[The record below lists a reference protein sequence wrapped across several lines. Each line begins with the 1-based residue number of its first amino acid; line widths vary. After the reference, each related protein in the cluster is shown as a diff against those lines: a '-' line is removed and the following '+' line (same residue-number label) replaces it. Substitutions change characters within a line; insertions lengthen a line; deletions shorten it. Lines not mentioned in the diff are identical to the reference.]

1 MILSSW
7 LTTVSNRIRNA
18 SARRR
23 FSRKYKGNRFTQPAG
38 VLGRST
44 SYARPSGDIRESL
57 WHTFD
62 VAPRF
67 HRDSRRFQRQ
77 SWSTAD
83 FASTTERLE
92 DRTLLTTPS
101 VVVDIV
107 DASLSDSDNTSNV
120 TFTLSEAS
128 TDFTSADVTTLHGSL
143 SGFSGSG
150 TSYSATF
157 TANNNTE
164 ATGNVQ
170 VIPGSYTDAA
180 GDPGTGGSDTVTIDT
195 RNPTATVDIID
206 TSLSDSDNSSVV
218 NITLSEASTNF
229 AVGDLV
235 PVNGSLSAF
244 SGSGTS
250 YTVTFTADDGVEDT
264 GSVTV
269 TAGSYT
275 DAAGNLGGTA
285 TDNVTIDTRE
295 PGVNANTGITVN
307 EGSVANVIGQAA
319 LAFTDNDPAANVTYT
334 LDVVPT
340 NGALRLSGGAALTVG
355 QTFTQ
360 DDINNG
366 RITYDHNGSETTSDS
381 FRADI
386 TDALGNV
393 TNDQAFSITVT
404 PSDTEV
410 TIVGGVLTITDENGG
425 GTSNDQLS
433 ISFAGGNYT
442 ITDAGGLI
450 IDASSITNSSAN
462 GTASVVVPAAG
473 VNGINFN
480 VMGGNDSVTVTSLQ
494 PSLSGNFTITGGT
507 GVDSAT
513 VNGAI
518 NTTGTGAVNIT
529 VSRNIVLGGGSSIT
543 TVNGGITLDAD
554 GNGGGDF
561 SGILVSGAIQST
573 GAGAVSL
580 DGVAGTTQDDRGV
593 FVLNTG
599 SVSTS
604 SGNISITGAG
614 SATTGAE
621 NQGVIL
627 FGGHTAVSSDSGDI
641 SITGTGGTG
650 AHARLMGM
658 RLSADVTSNS
668 GNITL
673 TGTGGAGAG
682 NDFGVHF
689 FGATVRST
697 SGDVEITG
705 TGGGASSDIDINNA
719 SDEIG
724 GGAATG
730 SITLNADSFSAI
742 AGATIQSTGDLSI
755 TPRTAST
762 SIGLGNSATGTLN
775 LDTTELGLLQNGFSS
790 ITIGSATGTGAVDVR
805 AVTFNDPVTIQ
816 SPAGAGSIAVNGQIT
831 GSDDAT
837 ITLAGPGATTTLSAN
852 IVTDGNEVV
861 ISDSVIVAA
870 DVTIDTTNG
879 GAETAGADVTIEGT
893 VNSNGGDDDDLTI
906 DAGTGGVVSLDGA
919 VGTTNE
925 LDNLSITADSIII
938 SGGTV
943 TTINDQTYDGAVV
956 LDGDTT
962 LNGVN
967 VTFDDAVNSLAA
979 PVPPVALINLD
990 GTVYTSATA
999 SSTFGSEYLPGTAFN
1014 DPAPVVG
1021 QEMQT
1026 GNQGTSSDRNLS
1038 WITADM
1044 VADPVYFEFEL
1055 DQIYTLSKLF
1065 YAQRDFNDTQL
1076 LTTKF
1081 GQMELWFD
1089 QNTEFALVDP
1099 GRTAD
1104 ATVTLETGMGDTF
1117 LEYDLG
1123 GQTAGRYVLLR
1134 FTGDPSG
1141 GGRRTPGIAEL
1152 RLGGVPG
1159 VVGGPAGAGSSLT
1172 VNASGTTAFNGEVG
1186 GTAAVTSLTTD
1197 APGLTEVG
1205 ADINANGSTV
1215 TFNDDVLLT
1224 ANTTITE
1231 AGSGNV
1237 TFNGAVDSE
1246 EGSNFSLEVDTSG
1259 GNTIFNGAIGGDAQ
1273 GTGSDN
1279 DGLARTII
1287 VDNLEFNAGAAT
1299 GGAVTL
1305 DIDGTSAGTNHDN
1318 IEVTGTVAL
1327 DNATLNLAFNTFTPA
1342 AGDEFIILS
1351 NDGTD
1356 AITGTFSG
1364 LAEGATVSTNFGGS
1378 GLTARITYVGG
1389 SDGNDAVIVVDGGT
1403 VETPTPPPGSDD
1415 DFTVAVV
1422 GGNLQV
1428 SRNGVVVT
1436 SVPVASN
1443 NVIVIDG
1450 SDGDD
1455 TLTIDNTANIP
1466 AAGIRFNGG
1475 AGTDDIDVNIAG
1487 VDNTIRLNG
1496 QASEGLTANS
1506 GHMTIDGK
1514 TIEFNDVE
1522 QNNSIT
1528 ITGTNNLTIDIT
1540 GAGNITFT
1548 RENATQTRVTQAG
1561 GDSFVFN
1568 SPSGVLNIDLDNTA
1582 RNITFTNMADDFNP
1596 TNGVDID
1603 GGNAADTVVVTGLGA
1618 AFTGR
1623 ELDFQLGGGTDSI
1636 TINDALTLSSADF
1649 RAETI
1654 GQGAAIAVTG
1664 TTNLDAGAAGTIT
1677 LTNAANDFGGNVT
1690 ITNANNA
1697 SIDDVDNIGFAAITT
1712 QNNFTVEAGGVIQL
1726 NSVISVG
1733 GNLSFDTD
1741 ANGGTGANIFQN
1753 SGTLSV
1759 TGTSSFDAGA
1769 TPGFVLVANSNNDFG
1784 GAVTVVNATSL
1795 TLDDTDDLTFAAVT
1809 TSGNANIDA
1818 GGNVDFSGAT
1828 SIGGNLDVD
1837 ADQNGGT
1844 NATITDSTGSLD
1856 VTGTTTLDAGATPGN
1871 ITLDNAANDF
1881 GGDVTVTNAAT
1892 LDLVDANSLGIDTI
1906 TATSAFLQASAGS
1919 ITDGLAGEAANITAT
1934 SVALRATTGIGDLAA
1949 DDNDIDI
1956 AATNLAATTAT
1967 GDISITDD
1975 GVLNVT
1981 TVDGLTGIAITTGG
1995 AGDDILLRDGTAGG
2009 TELLDI
2015 QQTVSN
2021 AGAGNITIF
2030 ANGTANA
2037 DQLQISGNIT
2047 ATGGVVTLV
2056 SFGDVEF
2063 NASPTVSTTGAGT
2076 VNVHAG
2082 ATINFAGVV
2091 TTNGGAAASDIIDG
2105 SSYTLQTA
2113 GGNVTLTAPDDIRLD
2128 IINAGAG
2135 TAILTADVD
2144 SNADGA
2150 IVDALGGEAAAI
2162 ITATSAV
2169 LRAAT
2174 GIGNGNDLEMAVSN
2188 VAFSNTTSGNVE
2200 IDNTGGLTITTVDG
2214 LATSSNVGTGTATIS
2229 ASSPVTFAVNT
2240 SSGGNLTANAT
2251 EDAGALAT
2259 DDVTVNAGVTV
2270 QSTAGDVT
2278 FNAGDDIVINGTATV
2293 QATAAN
2299 GDVTLNSGV
2308 ADNDNVG
2315 TQTLDG
2321 TVSANTTNGVVTL
2334 NLNADGSATQAGT
2347 GTITANGL
2355 RLLGTGADGSFALA
2369 TSTTNDVNTIAAATT
2384 GAINLRDDDGLTV
2397 GTVGGTA
2404 GITTSDDAVTIE
2416 SSNGAGG
2423 TITVNNAITTAGTGT
2438 TGTVELNGNV
2448 VVGASLTAAGGT
2460 ITLNGQNAATS
2471 DLVINAAVTSAA
2483 TINWTVQRDIIINA
2497 VVQATAAGSD
2507 IVLTAD
2513 SDDLPATGV
2522 AAGGVQVTTA
2532 GQINANDEVTI
2543 QGSDLFVTG
2552 AAVDSVEI
2560 QADGAAAQ
2568 VTAGGNIGIASKTNP
2583 ATADV
2588 RIAGI
2593 VQSTGTGNVTITA
2606 NNDLVI
2612 TTDGDVTSAG
2622 GTLDLDGGQ
2631 DILIDG
2637 GAQVTT
2643 TGTGTIDAD
2652 AVRAINIGGAA
2663 TLVQTVNGNL
2673 TMDANAGGVAGNF
2686 HGFLIDQATVRSTD
2700 GDIALTGR
2708 GGNGTGGLNAGLYL
2722 DNGATVQSTG
2732 TGAGAGTIT
2741 LMGTAP
2747 GGNGGATDGVIVR
2760 ANSTVTSV
2768 DGNIS
2773 VTGSAAADVGVVVA
2787 SGGTISSTGTGANA
2801 ATITIIGNTD
2811 SAASSHA
2818 GVVVIQ
2824 AGSNISSIDGNIDIT
2839 GTGTVS
2845 GGVFVQDQGSI
2856 NSTGTGAGAATITID
2871 GDGVNQDGVNVASN
2885 GQIASAGGAISID
2898 GTATTT
2904 ADGVELEAGSTLPIN
2919 ATNDATIA
2927 ITGVGGTGGEVAVQ
2941 IDSPISS
2948 GTGTITITANDGAST
2963 NDDITFGAAGDITST
2978 SGTITINANNAG
2990 NTADVFMADSGAD
3003 SAVINAGSG
3012 LIDIDADVNVTLGS
3026 LVTTGEVQILA
3037 GASTVSGAI
3046 IDGGNTDTDI
3056 MAATAQLLA
3065 DTGIGDAG
3073 DVNGQLDTTSNGGSL
3088 EIAAST
3094 ESGDINVTNTGH
3106 LIVGTVNGTVGVTI
3120 IDADADEGGD
3130 NITLIANSPLTVN
3143 NPVVNN
3149 AAGNITLTATND
3161 GGNDDDLT
3169 INANV
3174 TATGGNG
3181 AIDLNAGTDL
3191 FIQNNAV
3198 VSTVGTGAITGDA
3211 VRQIDITTANA
3222 SVRSADGN
3230 ITLNANPT
3238 SVNGNFDGVII
3249 DGGADVTTANGAISI
3264 TGRGG
3269 NTAGNDGVHIGAV
3282 ADTGT
3287 VSVTGATGT
3296 ITINGTGRATG
3307 TSEGVVIE
3315 NAASSISSTGGA
3327 ISITGTTSGDD
3338 GVEITDADITAT
3350 NAATITIMG
3359 TGGTGFGTGM
3369 GINIDGGGTSVVS
3382 SDTGNVQ
3389 LTGIG
3394 GNDDGISVNSA
3405 IVSSNTGTITL
3416 NGTGGTGANS
3426 DGVLVAGNS
3435 AQITSGNN
3443 IAITG
3448 VATNGDGVEI
3458 ATGVTSPVDAT
3469 GAATI
3474 TITGTGGGGGNVA
3487 VEINSPI
3494 DSATGLVTIRAE
3506 NGGTATDDITF
3517 GAAGDVTSTSG
3528 LVTIDADTTGGTG
3541 DVFMANGAVVNA
3553 GISQID
3559 IDADVNVT
3567 LGSIQTTST
3576 TEPSI
3581 EIDAIAGGVI
3591 DGGNTD
3597 TDIVLGAGGTLAI
3610 RAATGVGSGGAN
3622 GGLDTDMATTEI
3634 AVSNSTSGNVQIF
3647 NSTATVGADASLTVG
3662 TVDGTV
3668 GIVNSGTGT
3677 VFLTNRAV
3685 GTDAGADLATEQSA
3699 ITIEDNVTSGGNI
3712 TITIT
3717 DTDSDFNDDLTI
3729 NGRNTANTADVL
3741 ISSTAGNITFNVGD
3755 DADVSGDITVMGTA
3769 ATVTFNMDPSATD
3782 ADTAGTATD
3791 GATLTIDS
3799 ETVGDA
3805 DVSVITTNSAANAA
3819 AGTFINGGNDNDTF
3833 NIAPQSTTDFV
3844 VDGNPP
3850 TFAIPLGAVPP
3861 GDTLNVD
3868 LLNIARGNGVL
3879 TVGDPLNGD
3888 DASAGVFS
3896 FLNPEDEQT
3905 ITFTSIETAS
3915 AVDSSGANP
3924 DRADYHLVVDLGIV
3938 GPRAAGAST
3947 AGYQDGTADTVDIRL
3962 NAAGSGDVEVRI
3974 DDGGGAVQVFAGQ
3987 DDQILSLSVIGTSD
4001 DETVVLT
4008 ETAAGLPSFS
4018 TLDEDAGMNSIALAA
4033 PSIDNSPTGNNINGG
4048 ISQGAHLG
4056 AAFETHIDREP
4067 VQDANG
4073 DLDIEAN
4080 HVTLHFEGGDGTN
4093 ALQFDFLTDKNVSYF
4108 SDLVD
4113 VTDKDN
4119 SGNIG
4124 IVDEVSDQIN
4134 LAVSF
4139 ANLDPIDF
4147 NGAGGNLRIDAT
4159 DTPATYQLTITDV
4172 GGADGDNQIV
4182 GDNGF
4187 ETTNFSGFGSVEI
4200 YGGTGSEIIDLVSLD
4215 ATTPA
4220 LVGAEPVRTLRLD
4233 GDNTGNQAAGAVSI
4247 GTDTAA
4253 DIIHVRSMGSAGDA
4267 VDLTLLGGAGNDQF
4281 LIFNQDTVGDSD
4293 NTVDNIFGQII
4304 VSPTAGSGATGEDS
4318 QDEAG
4323 TDALIVVD
4331 RDDTTGDAVT
4341 FAHTNAGDATS
4352 ATIDGLFDNGSGVDL
4367 TVNVNI
4373 DNLTVVT
4380 TDGADT
4386 LNLDFQGIQHDLDN
4400 IAIYAAG
4407 GQDNFIFAADS
4418 NTPAG
4423 ATILLDGDEL
4433 ATDATV
4439 PANTGIN
4446 NDTIDFSAFTTPRTV
4461 TLTGVGPTNVTLTAD
4476 TAFTVGAA
4484 SATGATL
4491 INALDNNTVDYP
4503 AAGTDILVISG
4514 TDTDG
4519 NAFSIN
4525 FSVNAATTLQNL
4537 IDAINPEFD
4546 GAVVSLN
4553 GNGELVVTANATGPV
4568 ALALAIVDRVGNTGQ
4583 TTFPTMN
4590 TTDDGLGGSNQTL
4603 QTATALTLEVGGANA
4618 VGTTTLNALAS
4629 NAVANGGAD
4638 YDGAAGNGADTI
4650 NITGVDTDGST
4661 VNATLTNVNAATTVN
4676 DLLGAI
4682 NGAFAGATAT
4692 LSNGIITLR
4701 ANAEGILPLE
4711 LVITDALTS
4720 DGATRWDNHV
4730 FVQTTLG
4737 TSTVVDGFTG
4747 SETSINGTFTNIDS
4761 LRGPDAGGDTL
4772 VAPDL
4777 NNHWDLFDTPLAA
4790 DSARGNNLGGFQGT
4804 DHGNLVASRASAD
4817 ARLGGATTVGR
4828 PTADVLTVPIV
4839 ATLPEQDLIFAS
4851 FENLTGG
4858 SLSDHFDLRDQAS
4871 VSEFVDGAGGNDSID
4886 YRDYTTSVLVDLFT
4900 GTATNINGS
4909 AAGGLVAGTGG
4920 GTDDNSIENA
4930 IGGSAGDF
4938 IAGDNDDN
4946 ILGDGPGSD
4955 YLNGGGFR
4963 ANEAA
4968 AGALPG
4974 AFGFIGAGTSGN
4986 DIFRI
4991 EPLNGSADII
5001 QDIAGSDTVDFRFAT
5016 AGIGDT
5022 TTSFDMDITSDG
5034 LGVGAPQTVNNDGGA
5049 NTVDFR
5055 RITLPLTVDPD
5066 AGGDPV
5072 IPQPETAPSFVENFI
5087 GSTFNDYIFIDPLSL
5102 SGNFPVGSPPVA
5114 RSVDGNNPPNA
5125 NILGGTDPI
5134 PAGDTLDFDSKGR
5147 TVVDTGLSLTAVG
5160 VGIVA
5165 YRDIETLVPFE
5176 NAPGRVLDNTSV
5188 GFTLEGDGQHPTPG
5202 IGWDLSTDTG
5212 AFGGSQYEVHIPN
5225 DSHVA
5230 RWTFDGVTP
5239 GLYRVSA
5246 TWAALAEAY
5255 DVSEDLLSGAAPFTI
5270 FDGDRAVSRELID
5283 LQTLPDDFTDV
5294 GANWEDIG
5302 DLVLITGHQLVVELD
5317 PADLASVV
5325 ADAVRIERVSIEA
5338 SALTAAVGAGATTLN
5353 VTDATAFP
5361 APNFQLQLGTETVTV
5376 TAVDISTNQ
5385 LTVSATAGA
5394 HPAGELATV
5403 VRPEVEFQN
5412 GANLLLDGNGVL
5424 DFGITRL
5431 GAAVE
5436 KTIRVV
5442 NNGTGDLSITPGAIP
5457 TGFTSSLA
5465 GGATIVTPGESLT
5478 FGITMTAAA
5487 LGDFSGDIL
5496 FTTDDLDEDEFSF
5509 RLAGSVADS
5518 VIIDDED
5525 PGFAIVSGD
5534 WVNSAGAG
5542 FDGDFSSTSVSGSD
5556 VATWTFTG
5564 LTAGNY
5570 RVSATWPV
5578 NDLAGEPLTDADSG
5592 AAVAARFQ
5600 AFDGTV
5606 AGTELANVL
5615 FNQQVAPDDLIADGT
5630 VFEDIATSV
5639 ALTGTTLTVQVS
5651 GDAVTGELLADA
5663 IRVERLPDEIL
5674 TVTTD
5679 AGATTVVD
5687 DTGVVTFGVPL
5698 TATPVQKTFTLTN
5711 DSAAGTDI
5719 TLTGPITPPAGF
5731 SLVQSS
5737 VFGTDATPVTL
5748 TPGDST
5754 SFILQ
5759 FDAGVSGEASGRVSI
5774 TTDAPSISPFDF
5786 IVTGSGSPQI
5796 IDDSDFGNGFDIP
5809 NGMLLPAS
5817 QSFNSDAWFDFDQHE
5832 QGRARSYAVTQQG
5845 VGTDVARWTFDVSPG
5860 VYRVSGTW
5868 PGVGGSSTSA
5878 PYRIFDSVG
5887 GTLLQTASADQL
5899 VRPDDFM
5906 NDDTFWNDLGVP
5918 VTVTTNTLVVEL
5930 SDNFVNGVQVTADA
5944 IRIERITDPEI
5955 TVTNGGT
5962 SLVDDV
5968 SSVDFGTTTAGAPVI
5983 QTFIVQNFGA
5993 RNMFVDAASL
6003 AASVARIPGFSVA
6016 TSFTSTEIA
6025 PGASSVFQIQLDAAL
6040 AGRYSGTIEFAAD
6053 DLDEQLFSINVSGDV
6068 LDAAAAVVDDGDADF
6083 TVVSGLFASF
6093 YAQPGAG
6100 FNGDLSHSTTPV
6112 SGPFGGSNAGSAI
6125 DEATWT
6131 FSGLTSGADQLY
6143 RLSTTWEQVGI
6154 FTASNARFLVYA
6166 GDTVTGTLLGTIEID
6181 QRKAPNDFTV
6191 GGTAFEELMGPFI
6204 LPAGQDV
6211 LTVQLADEAAGYAA
6225 DGFVIAD
6232 AVRLDALDMPEIA
6245 VSQGATPLTSG
6256 SSTVDFGTTTP
6267 GSSVTRTISV
6277 TNNGDNALALNSIR
6291 IPNGF
6296 SSSDFGLAAFPISV
6310 AAGATATFDVTLDA
6324 VDEGNFFGDVIIETN
6339 DPNQN
6344 EFRFSVSGTAT
6355 HVRIVDNGDAG
6366 YTSSGFE
6373 TRGFGFQND
6382 TDVPTLAGGTIDT
6395 ATWTIGGLANGVYRV
6410 SATWDDGRVASVA
6423 DAPFTIHDGAT
6434 AAAAQLGAITIDQS
6448 RAPDDFSDDGVF
6460 WEDLGSPFTITN
6472 ATGGMSNGSITVQL
6486 TDQGSGKV
6494 LADAI
6499 RVELVT
6505 TPEIGVTVTAGG
6517 ANIEDGGLLNFG
6529 QISQG
6534 AAAATGT
6541 INVTVANLG
6550 VGTLELGE
6558 VFLPASG
6565 YSLAG
6570 YTPGTTVAAGATTA
6584 LDIVLSTATAGS
6596 FAGVISIGTND
6607 PDESPFD
6614 IVVTGQVT
6622 DSLIIDNGDA
6632 DFATVGAGWTSSA
6645 PGFLDDTHINPGST
6659 VATDVATWTFNNLQN
6674 GGRYQVS
6681 TVWDVLGNSASNATY
6696 TLTGGAASQ
6705 VVVVDQRL
6713 APEDAANATSGTVTD
6728 RDETFVNLGDI
6739 YQLTG
6744 TTLTVQL
6751 SAVADGTVIA
6761 DAVRLELIDGPEIK
6775 VTQGTTNVADNG
6787 TFDFGTA
6794 ETGTPTQ
6801 VTFTVENQGAQDLTL
6816 DAASLAAS
6824 LTALAGYSQVSS
6836 FGLTTL
6842 TPGQTTTFVVQ
6853 VDAAAAGTF
6862 ASPPPISFTTND
6874 ADEGT
6879 FEINVTG
6886 VVVDPVVFTG
6896 ATLIIDN
6903 GDRTFA
6909 STAHNGDPWH
6919 DYGNGGFQGDQQMD
6933 SLLPGGSATWTA
6945 SGTGTA
6951 RIAATWNRSP
6961 FGATEAVY
6969 NIYDGDVAT
6978 GTLLGAITADQHRDP
6993 GEGFAP
6999 DGVTPDGFA
7008 ADGANWDELGTFTF
7022 ASGTITVELVG
7033 ADGLF
7038 SIADAIRISGPGL
7051 LNAEDVGP
7059 ALVSEP
7065 DLMYESLPSIFDT
7078 AINVWSAS
7086 GQFSNEKIAQL
7097 QHVFPIITDL
7107 PGTEVG
7113 QSVGSVIYL
7122 DVNAAGHGWFVDKTP
7137 DDSSE
7142 FSTLSALTER
7152 TANGNSHAVGDIDL
7166 LTVVVH
7172 EMGHVLGLADLDP
7185 VSNPHDLMAAVL
7197 PTGVRRTPESVNAVT
7212 SAGSTDL
7219 TVQLP
7224 ETEAHVDVSLFDGYL
7239 VLQSNHAVLE
7249 RISVGSTN
7257 SLTINGTDRRDNF
7270 RIDLDQSGA
7279 VNLDSIVIHGYG
7291 DDDTIVL
7298 DGVPTAFTGSL
7309 TIDGGTGN
7317 DQVEVRGDQAT
7328 ALTLNG
7334 GAGDDTILGGLG
7346 AETINGG
7353 SGNDVLFGGS
7363 GHDRIN
7369 AGAGHDLV
7377 QGNTGDDT
7385 LVGNDG
7391 NDSIM
7396 GGAGR
7401 DVLAGGIG
7409 DDELSG
7415 QGGNDTLL
7423 GNDGNDILNG
7433 GSGRDALSG
7442 GEGNDRLRGGA
7453 HNDLLT
7459 GGLGNDVIQGN
7470 FGHDTLAGDE
7480 GNDSLSGGMGSDDLD
7495 GGAGTNHLFGMQAV
7509 DGLFGASAIRAELEQ
7524 NPQDVV
7530 PPLAAGLD
7538 ILVDDDLDDEGSPAS
7553 DGTAVSQEPAVPG
7566 NDENDADID
7575 ADFNVFAEW
7584 IDLV

>member
-23 FSRKYKGNRFTQPAG
+23 FSRKYNGNRFTQPAG
-38 VLGRST
+38 VMGRST

-77 SWSTAD
+77 VWSTAD
-83 FASTTERLE
+83 FASKTERLE
-92 DRTLLTTPS
+92 DRTLLSAVNLSVDTNTGTEAGTT
-101 VVVDIV
+101 VVTVTATADSAVTGAQTVDV
-107 DASLSDSDNTSNV
+107 AV
-120 TFTLSEAS
+120 TDMTTGDLTTGGIRA
-128 TDFTSADVTTLHGSL
+128 TDFIL
-143 SGFSGSG
+143 SNG
-150 TSYSATF
+150 TIT
-157 TANNNTE
+157 
-164 ATGNVQ
+164 
-170 VIPGSYTDAA
+170 IP
-180 GDPGTGGSDTVTIDT
+180 DTMT
-195 RNPTATVDIID
+195 
-206 TSLSDSDNSSVV
+206 
-218 NITLSEASTNF
+218 
-229 AVGDLV
+229 
-235 PVNGSLSAF
+235 
-244 SGSGTS
+244 
-250 YTVTFTADDGVEDT
+250 T
-264 GSVTV
+264 GSVTFTVQDDALVEALTETATLTISNPSAGVTLGTTTTQNVAITDNDTATISINGPTATEGGTLAFSVTTDKAVDVAV
-269 TAGSYT
+269 TADRRT
-275 DAAGNLGGTA
+275 NDGTA
-285 TDNVTIDTRE
+285 TTADSDYTAIANSNVQLFAANSTT
-295 PGVNANTGITVN
+295 PFGVNV
-307 EGSVANVIGQAA
+307 S
-319 LAFTDNDPAANVTYT
+319 
-334 LDVVPT
+334 
-340 NGALRLSGGAALTVG
+340 
-355 QTFTQ
+355 
-360 DDINNG
+360 
-366 RITYDHNGSETTSDS
+366 TTSDNKVE
-381 FRADI
+381 
-386 TDALGNV
+386 LNE
-393 TNDQAFSITVT
+393 TVQL
-404 PSDTEV
+404 
-410 TIVGGVLTITDENGG
+410 IL
-425 GTSNDQLS
+425 SNL
-433 ISFAGGNYT
+433 A
-442 ITDAGGLI
+442 
-450 IDASSITNSSAN
+450 AS
-462 GTASVVVPAAG
+462 GRSVQ
-473 VNGINFN
+473 FN
-480 VMGGNDSVTVTSLQ
+480 
-494 PSLSGNFTITGGT
+494 
-507 GVDSAT
+507 
-513 VNGAI
+513 
-518 NTTGTGAVNIT
+518 
-529 VSRNIVLGGGSSIT
+529 
-543 TVNGGITLDAD
+543 
-554 GNGGGDF
+554 
-561 SGILVSGAIQST
+561 
-573 GAGAVSL
+573 GAGA
-580 DGVAGTTQDDRGV
+580 
-593 FVLNTG
+593 
-599 SVSTS
+599 
-604 SGNISITGAG
+604 
-614 SATTGAE
+614 
-621 NQGVIL
+621 
-627 FGGHTAVSSDSGDI
+627 
-641 SITGTGGTG
+641 
-650 AHARLMGM
+650 
-658 RLSADVTSNS
+658 
-668 GNITL
+668 TL
-673 TGTGGAGAG
+673 TGTGTINNDDTATISISSPSVTEGGTLGFSVTIDKPVDVAVTADRATADGTATTGDSDYTALSSSNVQLFAANSTTANTINVTTTTDNKVELNETLSLILSSLAATGRSVQFNGAGATLTG
-682 NDFGVHF
+682 TGTINNDDTAVLSIADVTKAENGTFTF
-689 FGATVRST
+689 TVT
-697 SGDVEITG
+697 SSNPSDADITG
-705 TGGGASSDIDINNA
+705 TINTADITDEAEAGADYTAIINGTFTITGNGSDTTDTFTVTVSNDNIVEDDETFDVNLTNARYGGATDATRATFTGGDDSAVGTIENNDTAVLSIADVTKAENGTFTFTVTSSNPSDADITGTINTADIADEAEAGADYTAIINGTFTITGDE
-719 SDEIG
+719 SDTTDTFTVTVSDDKRVEG
-724 GGAATG
+724 DELFDVNLSAPKFGGATDATR
-730 SITLNADSFSAI
+730 
-742 AGATIQSTGDLSI
+742 ATFTGGDD
-755 TPRTAST
+755 
-762 SIGLGNSATGTLN
+762 SATGTIEDD
-775 LDTTELGLLQNGFSS
+775 DTVEFTFSQATSNVDEDDVEHSVEVTATIIPNSGSVGNPGFDR
-790 ITIGSATGTGAVDVR
+790 TISVDVVRTGGSAKPTNPDADFTYSTTTFTFDSSDGDGATFTENATIDIHEDILDDDAETIVLTLQDIVDGSGTQASVG
-805 AVTFNDPVTIQ
+805 TPGTHTVTI
-816 SPAGAGSIAVNGQIT
+816 NDD
-831 GSDDAT
+831 DDAT
-837 ITLAGPGATTTLSAN
+837 
-852 IVTDGNEVV
+852 VVFEVP
-861 ISDSVIVAA
+861 
-870 DVTIDTTNG
+870 T
-879 GAETAGADVTIEGT
+879 
-893 VNSNGGDDDDLTI
+893 
-906 DAGTGGVVSLDGA
+906 
-919 VGTTNE
+919 
-925 LDNLSITADSIII
+925 
-938 SGGTV
+938 
-943 TTINDQTYDGAVV
+943 
-956 LDGDTT
+956 
-962 LNGVN
+962 
-967 VTFDDAVNSLAA
+967 
-979 PVPPVALINLD
+979 
-990 GTVYTSATA
+990 
-999 SSTFGSEYLPGTAFN
+999 
-1014 DPAPVVG
+1014 
-1021 QEMQT
+1021 
-1026 GNQGTSSDRNLS
+1026 
-1038 WITADM
+1038 
-1044 VADPVYFEFEL
+1044 
-1055 DQIYTLSKLF
+1055 
-1065 YAQRDFNDTQL
+1065 
-1076 LTTKF
+1076 
-1081 GQMELWFD
+1081 
-1089 QNTEFALVDP
+1089 
-1099 GRTAD
+1099 
-1104 ATVTLETGMGDTF
+1104 
-1117 LEYDLG
+1117 
-1123 GQTAGRYVLLR
+1123 
-1134 FTGDPSG
+1134 
-1141 GGRRTPGIAEL
+1141 
-1152 RLGGVPG
+1152 
-1159 VVGGPAGAGSSLT
+1159 
-1172 VNASGTTAFNGEVG
+1172 
-1186 GTAAVTSLTTD
+1186 
-1197 APGLTEVG
+1197 
-1205 ADINANGSTV
+1205 
-1215 TFNDDVLLT
+1215 
-1224 ANTTITE
+1224 
-1231 AGSGNV
+1231 GSGNV
-1237 TFNGAVDSE
+1237 EVQINGANLEILVGGVVQSSAPVAGITALNLTGPGD
-1246 EGSNFSLEVDTSG
+1246 GSTTTLNVASGTLPATINFDGGGADTLLV
-1259 GNTIFNGAIGGDAQ
+1259 Q
-1273 GTGSDN
+1273 GTNSTTVLTY
-1279 DGLARTII
+1279 DG
-1287 VDNLEFNAGAAT
+1287 VGAAQDGT
-1299 GGAVTL
+1299 VL
-1305 DIDGTSAGTNHDN
+1305 IDGITINYDN
-1318 IEVTGTVAL
+1318 VP
-1327 DNATLNLAFNTFTPA
+1327 NNTLN
-1342 AGDEFIILS
+1342 
-1351 NDGTD
+1351 
-1356 AITGTFSG
+1356 
-1364 LAEGATVSTNFGGS
+1364 
-1378 GLTARITYVGG
+1378 
-1389 SDGNDAVIVVDGGT
+1389 
-1403 VETPTPPPGSDD
+1403 
-1415 DFTVAVV
+1415 
-1422 GGNLQV
+1422 
-1428 SRNGVVVT
+1428 
-1436 SVPVASN
+1436 
-1443 NVIVIDG
+1443 
-1450 SDGDD
+1450 
-1455 TLTIDNTANIP
+1455 
-1466 AAGIRFNGG
+1466 
-1475 AGTDDIDVNIAG
+1475 
-1487 VDNTIRLNG
+1487 
-1496 QASEGLTANS
+1496 
-1506 GHMTIDGK
+1506 
-1514 TIEFNDVE
+1514 
-1522 QNNSIT
+1522 
-1528 ITGTNNLTIDIT
+1528 ITGTNNLTLNFAGGDT
-1540 GAGNITFT
+1540 GITFT
-1548 RENATQTRVTQAG
+1548 AVDANTTQVAGNSFTTTTFANPATSFTVNLT
-1561 GDSFVFN
+1561 GDNVYSALFT
-1568 SPSGVLNIDLDNTA
+1568 DLADN
-1582 RNITFTNMADDFNP
+1582 FNP
-1596 TNGVDID
+1596 TNGIDINGF
-1603 GGNAADTVVVTGLGA
+1603 GGADTITVTDLGDS
-1618 AFTGR
+1618 FTGHF
-1623 ELDFQLGGGTDSI
+1623 DAQLGGGTDSVVFQTNNQSFDQLTLASETI
-1636 TINDALTLSSADF
+1636 TATSVALT
-1649 RAETI
+1649 
-1654 GQGAAIAVTG
+1654 
-1664 TTNLDAGAAGTIT
+1664 
-1677 LTNAANDFGGNVT
+1677 
-1690 ITNANNA
+1690 
-1697 SIDDVDNIGFAAITT
+1697 
-1712 QNNFTVEAGGVIQL
+1712 
-1726 NSVISVG
+1726 
-1733 GNLSFDTD
+1733 
-1741 ANGGTGANIFQN
+1741 
-1753 SGTLSV
+1753 
-1759 TGTSSFDAGA
+1759 
-1769 TPGFVLVANSNNDFG
+1769 VA
-1784 GAVTVVNATSL
+1784 NATSL
-1795 TLDDTDDLTFAAVT
+1795 TAGTGTINLNNAGHDFQGNVTVVSGGTTTIRDTNALTLANSSTSGTTTLTAGTNLTLNNLNASGQTVSLTATAGSIIDGNGGTNNVTATSLTASAATGIDLDTTITTLTSATTTGTGAINISDSAGGLTATTVSSNDGSVTLNATGGNLTVGTSVTAGGNNNATLTTTTSGNVILTGTTTAAGDQVTITSAGAINGAGLVTASTIDLNAASGIGNTTQLELAGTTITADTTTGNVDIDNALATATTYTSISTNTGSITVDNSGGGTATFTSVT
-1809 TSGNANIDA
+1809 TSGDIDLENTGAN
-1818 GGNVDFSGAT
+1818 
-1828 SIGGNLDVD
+1828 L
-1837 ADQNGGT
+1837 
-1844 NATITDSTGSLD
+1844 
-1856 VTGTTTLDAGATPGN
+1856 
-1871 ITLDNAANDF
+1871 
-1881 GGDVTVTNAAT
+1881 
-1892 LDLVDANSLGIDTI
+1892 
-1906 TATSAFLQASAGS
+1906 
-1919 ITDGLAGEAANITAT
+1919 TAT
-1934 SVALRATTGIGDLAA
+1934 SVVAGDSGNIALTTTTSGNVLVGLADAAGDAVTITSAGAIEESGADAGVDIDGEDVNLTAATGIGAAATIEIDALGTSTHGLTASVTGTGNIDVSDRTGALRVLNATTNNGSITINANDGNMTVETATAGGSNNMTLTTTGTNDDITIQDLDATGDTVIITATGAIIDGGAGQEITATNAALRATTGIGNGNALE
-1949 DDNDIDI
+1949 
-1956 AATNLAATTAT
+1956 T
-1967 GDISITDD
+1967 
-1975 GVLNVT
+1975 
-1981 TVDGLTGIAITTGG
+1981 
-1995 AGDDILLRDGTAGG
+1995 
-2009 TELLDI
+2009 
-2015 QQTVSN
+2015 TVSN
-2021 AGAGNITIF
+2021 
-2030 ANGTANA
+2030 
-2037 DQLQISGNIT
+2037 L
-2047 ATGGVVTLV
+2047 
-2056 SFGDVEF
+2056 
-2063 NASPTVSTTGAGT
+2063 
-2076 VNVHAG
+2076 
-2082 ATINFAGVV
+2082 
-2091 TTNGGAAASDIIDG
+2091 
-2105 SSYTLQTA
+2105 
-2113 GGNVTLTAPDDIRLD
+2113 
-2128 IINAGAG
+2128 
-2135 TAILTADVD
+2135 
-2144 SNADGA
+2144 
-2150 IVDALGGEAAAI
+2150 
-2162 ITATSAV
+2162 
-2169 LRAAT
+2169 
-2174 GIGNGNDLEMAVSN
+2174 
-2188 VAFSNTTSGNVE
+2188 AFSNTTSGNVQ
-2200 IDNTGGLTITTVDG
+2200 ISNTGGLTIASVDG
-2214 LATSSNVGTGTATIS
+2214 QATSSNVGTGTTTIS

-2278 FNAGDDIVINGTATV
+2278 FNAGDDIVITATGVV

-2308 ADNDNVG
+2308 GDNDNVG

-2334 NLNADGSATQAGT
+2334 DLNADGSATQAGT

-2397 GTVGGTA
+2397 GTVSGTA
-2404 GITTSDDAVTIE
+2404 GITTSDDAVTID

-2423 TITVNNAITTAGTGT
+2423 TITVNNAITTAGAGT

-2448 VVGASLTAAGGT
+2448 VVGASLTAAGGS

-2507 IVLTAD
+2507 IILTAD

-2522 AAGGVQVTTA
+2522 AAGGVQITTA
-2532 GQINANDEVTI
+2532 GQVNANDEVTI

-2560 QADGAAAQ
+2560 QADGANAQ

-2622 GTLDLDGGQ
+2622 GTLDLNGGR

-2643 TGTGTIDAD
+2643 TGAGTIDAD
-2652 AVRAINIGGAA
+2652 AVRAINIDGAA

-2673 TMDANAGGVAGNF
+2673 AMDANAGGVAGNF
-2686 HGFLIDQATVRSTD
+2686 HGFLIDRATVRSTD
-2700 GDIALTGR
+2700 GNISLTGT
-2708 GGNGTGGLNAGLYL
+2708 GGTGMGGLNAGLYL

-2732 TGAGAGTIT
+2732 IGAGAGTIT
-2741 LMGTAP
+2741 LSGTAP
-2747 GGNGGATDGVIVR
+2747 GGNGGATDGVLVR

-2768 DGNIS
+2768 DGDIS
-2773 VTGSAAADVGVVVA
+2773 VTGSAAMDVGVVVA
-2787 SGGTISSTGTGANA
+2787 SGGTISSTGTGADA
-2801 ATITIIGNTD
+2801 ATITIVGNSD
-2811 SAASSHA
+2811 SAQNTHA

-2824 AGSNISSIDGNIDIT
+2824 AGSNISSVDGDIDIT
-2839 GTGTVS
+2839 GAGTVA
-2845 GGVFVQDQGSI
+2845 GGVFVQDQASI

-2904 ADGVELEAGSTLPIN
+2904 ADGVELVAGSTLPIS
-2919 ATNDATIA
+2919 ATNAATVA

-2963 NDDITFGAAGDITST
+2963 NDDITFGAGGDITST
-2978 SGTITINANNAG
+2978 SGTITIDADTGAS
-2990 NTADVFMADSGAD
+2990 NTADVVMTDGAL
-3003 SAVINAGSG
+3003 INAGSG
-3012 LIDIDADVNVTLGS
+3012 LIDIDADVNVILGG
-3026 LVTTGEVQILA
+3026 LQTTGQVQIDA
-3037 GASTVSGAI
+3037 IAGAI
-3046 IDGGNTDTDI
+3046 IDGGNIHSEIT
-3056 MAATAQLLA
+3056 AATAQLLA
-3065 DTGIGDAG
+3065 ETGIGDAG
-3073 DVNGQLDTTSNGGSL
+3073 DTNGQLDTTASGASL
-3088 EIAAST
+3088 TIAAST

-3106 LIVGTVNGTVGVTI
+3106 LIVGTVNGTIGVVIVDT
-3120 IDADADEGGD
+3120 ADNNAGD
-3130 NITLIANSPLTVN
+3130 GITLIASSPLTVSNVVTN
-3143 NPVVNN
+3143 NDG
-3149 AAGNITLTATND
+3149 GNITLTATND

-3169 INANV
+3169 ITANV
-3174 TATGGNG
+3174 TAAGGNG

-3191 FIQNNAV
+3191 FINNNAV
-3198 VSTVGTGAITGDA
+3198 VSTVGTGTITGDA
-3211 VRQIDITTANA
+3211 VRQIDITSTNA
-3222 SVRSADGN
+3222 AIQSADGN
-3230 ITLNANPT
+3230 ITLNANQG
-3238 SVNGNFDGVII
+3238 VAQNFAFDGLVI
-3249 DGGADVTTANGAISI
+3249 DGGAEVTTANGAI
-3264 TGRGG
+3264 TLNGRGG
-3269 NTAGNDGVHIGAV
+3269 TTAGNDGVHIGGTGAGN
-3282 ADTGT
+3282 TGT

-3296 ITINGTGRATG
+3296 VTITGTGNATG
-3307 TSEGVVIE
+3307 TAEGFVIE
-3315 NAASSISSTGGA
+3315 NVDSSVSSTGGA
-3327 ISITGTTSGDD
+3327 ISITGTSTSGDD
-3338 GVEITDADITAT
+3338 GVEITAADITAT

-3359 TGGTGFGTGM
+3359 TGGNGFGTGM
-3369 GINIDGGGTSVVS
+3369 GINIDGGGTSVLS

-3389 LTGIG
+3389 LTGVG

-3405 IVSSNTGTITL
+3405 IVSSNSGTITL

-3426 DGVLVAGNS
+3426 DGVLVIGNS

-3443 IAITG
+3443 IGITG

-3458 ATGVTSPVDAT
+3458 ASGVTSPIDAT
-3469 GAATI
+3469 GAATL

-3487 VEINSPI
+3487 VQIDSPI
-3494 DSATGLVTIRAE
+3494 DSATGAVTIRAE

-3528 LVTIDADTTGGTG
+3528 FVTIDADTTGGTG
-3541 DVFMANGAVVNA
+3541 DVFMANGAVINA
-3553 GISQID
+3553 GSGQID

-3581 EIDAIAGGVI
+3581 EIDAIAGAVI
-3591 DGGNTD
+3591 DGGNAD
-3597 TDIVLGAGGTLAI
+3597 TDIVIGAGGTLAI
-3610 RAATGVGSGGAN
+3610 RARTGVGSTNAI
-3622 GGLDTDMATTEI
+3622 DTDMTTTTI
-3634 AVSNSTSGNVQIF
+3634 AVSNSTSGNIQID
-3647 NSTATVGADASLTVG
+3647 NSTAAFATSLLTVE

-3668 GIVNSGTGT
+3668 GIVNSGNGT
-3677 VFLTNRAV
+3677 VNLTNA
-3685 GTDAGADLATEQSA
+3685 SA
-3699 ITIEDNVTSGGNI
+3699 INIEDNITSGGNI
-3712 TITIT
+3712 TVTLN
-3717 DTDSDFNDDLTI
+3717 DNAGFGDDLTV
-3729 NGRNTANTADVL
+3729 NGRNSANTADLL
-3741 ISSTAGNITFNVGD
+3741 ISTTNNGSVTFNVGD
-3755 DADVSGDITVMGTA
+3755 DAVVNGDITVSGGA
-3769 ATVTFNMDPSATD
+3769 SRVTFNMDPSAGD
-3782 ADTAGTATD
+3782 AEAASNAND
-3791 GATLTIDS
+3791 GATLTIATDPAS
-3799 ETVGDA
+3799 
-3805 DVSVITTNSAANAA
+3805 DVSVITTNSANNAN
-3819 AGTFINGGNDNDTF
+3819 AGTFINGGNQNDTF
-3833 NIAPQSTTDFV
+3833 NFGPQPTTDFV
-3844 VDGNPP
+3844 VNGNPP
-3850 TFAIPLGAVPP
+3850 VFGDADVPP
-3861 GDTLNVD
+3861 GDTLNLD
-3868 LLNIARGNGVL
+3868 LVNVTRGNAIL
-3879 TVGDPLNGD
+3879 TIGDPGFGN
-3888 DASAGVFS
+3888 DAAAGTFS
-3896 FLNPEDEQT
+3896 FLAPETEQT
-3905 ITFTSIETAS
+3905 VMYTSIETVS
-3915 AVDSSGANP
+3915 AVDSTNP
-3924 DRADYHLVVDLGIV
+3924 MTDADYHLVVDLGIV
-3938 GPRAAGAST
+3938 GPTAGGPST
-3947 AGYQDGTADTVDIRL
+3947 AGYEDGTADIVDVRL

-3987 DDQILSLSVIGTSD
+3987 NDQILSLTIIGTSD

-4018 TLDEDAGMNSIALAA
+4018 TLDEEPVGTSIALAA
-4033 PSIDNSPTGNNINGG
+4033 PAIDNTANNGG
-4048 ISQGAHLG
+4048 VSAGAHLG

-4073 DLDIEAN
+4073 ALDIEAN
-4080 HVTLHFEGGDGTN
+4080 HVTLHFEGGTGTN

-4187 ETTNFSGFGSVEI
+4187 ETTNFSGFGNVEI
-4200 YGGTGSEIIDLVSLD
+4200 YGGTGSEIINLVSLD

-4220 LVGAEPVRTLRLD
+4220 LAGAEPLRTLRLD

-4267 VDLTLLGGAGNDQF
+4267 VDLTLFGGAGNDQF

-4331 RDDTTGDAVT
+4331 RDDTNGDTVT

-4386 LNLDFQGIQHDLDN
+4386 LNLDFRGIQHDLDN

-4407 GQDNFIFAADS
+4407 DQDNFVFAADS

-4461 TLTGVGPTNVTLTAD
+4461 TLTGVGPTNVTLTAG

-4484 SATGATL
+4484 PATGATL

-4590 TTDDGLGGSNQTL
+4590 TTDDGLGGSNQAL

-4618 VGTTTLNALAS
+4618 VGATRLNALAS
-4629 NAVANGGAD
+4629 NADANGGAD
-4638 YDGAAGNGADTI
+4638 YNGAAGNGADTI
-4650 NITGVDTDGST
+4650 NITGVDTDGSA
-4661 VNATLTNVNAATTVN
+4661 VNATLPNVGAATTVN

-4720 DGATRWDNHV
+4720 DGSTRWDNHV

-4761 LRGPDAGGDTL
+4761 LRGPNAGGDTL

-4871 VSEFVDGAGGNDSID
+4871 VSEFVNGAGGNDSID

-5034 LGVGAPQTVNNDGGA
+5034 LRVGAPQTVNNDGGA

-5160 VGIVA
+5160 VGTVA

-5230 RWTFDGVTP
+5230 RWTFDGVAP

-5246 TWAALAEAY
+5246 TWAGLAEGF

-5412 GANLLLDGNGVL
+5412 GDNLLLDGNGVL
-5424 DFGITRL
+5424 DFGITRP

-5442 NNGTGDLSITPGAIP
+5442 NNGTGDLAITPGAIP
-5457 TGFTSSLA
+5457 TGFTSTLA

-5578 NDLAGEPLTDADSG
+5578 NDLAGVPLTDADSG

-5606 AGTELANVL
+5606 AGAELANVL

-6460 WEDLGSPFTITN
+6460 WEDLGGPFTITN

-6486 TDQGSGKV
+6486 TDQESGTV

-6584 LDIVLSTATAGS
+6584 FDIVLSTATAGS

-6728 RDETFVNLGDI
+6728 RDKTFVNLGDI

-6853 VDAAAAGTF
+6853 LDAAAAGTF

-7022 ASGTITVELVG
+7022 VSGTITVELVG

-7270 RIDLDQSGA
+7270 RVDLDQSGA

-7480 GNDSLSGGMGSDDLD
+7480 GDDSLSGGMGSDDVD

-7509 DGLFGASAIRAELEQ
+7509 DSLFGASAIRAELEQ

-7538 ILVDDDLDDEGSPAS
+7538 ILVDDDLDDEGSPVS